1 MAVTITSV
9 EQSKEVFTLKKQ
21 PHSKILRNYGLP
33 LATAG
38 VLLFAS
44 PSISEASDVGSNL
57 LKKGVEGESVH
68 LVQELLHEKGLL
80 DKAEVTGTFSKETA
94 KAVSTYQEKHGLV
107 IDGIAGP
114 QTIGAIKV
122 LEAGD
127 EGDYVEELQGQLLD
141 LGFYEGNKDGLFG
154 PLTHAAVKGFQSA
167 QGIQVD
173 GIAGPETYANLYYTN
188 PNPATAAAEEAVA
201 ATPAEEAP
209 AEEPATEE
217 PVAEEPAAE
226 EPAAEEPVAEEP
238 VAEEPAAEEPAVEEA
253 PAEEAPVETAP
264 ETEEAQEPA
273 EETVEEPAA
282 TEEPAVE
289 EAEVQEEEAAPASS
303 DQATFEMEATAY
315 TAYCEGC
322 SGVTATGI
330 DLRENPNQKVVA
342 VDPSVIPLGSRVHV
356 EGYGEAI
363 AGDTGGAIQGHKV
376 DLYMASKDD
385 AINFGRQTVTVTV
398 LD

>member
-1 MAVTITSV
+1 M
-9 EQSKEVFTLKKQ
+9 KKQ
-21 PHSKILRNYGLP
+21 PHSKILRNFGLP

-44 PSISEASDVGSNL
+44 PAISEASDVGSNL

-80 DKAEVTGTFSKETA
+80 DKAEITGTFSKETA

-107 IDGIAGP
+107 VDGIAGP
-114 QTIGAIKV
+114 QTVGAIKV

-127 EGDYVEELQGQLLD
+127 EGDYVEDLQGQLLD

-188 PNPATAAAEEAVA
+188 PATPAVEKPVA

-209 AEEPATEE
+209 AEEP
-217 PVAEEPAAE
+217 
-226 EPAAEEPVAEEP
+226 VAEEP
-238 VAEEPAAEEPAVEEA
+238 VAEEPTVEA
-253 PAEEAPVETAP
+253 PTEEAPVETAL

-273 EETVEEPAA
+273 EQPAEEPSEETVEEPAA

-289 EAEVQEEEAAPASS
+289 EAEVQEEEAAPTSS

-330 DLRENPNQKVVA
+330 DLRENPDQKVVA

-363 AGDTGGAIQGHKV
+363 AGDTGGAIQGNKV

>member
-1 MAVTITSV
+1 M
-9 EQSKEVFTLKKQ
+9 KKQ
-21 PHSKILRNYGLP
+21 PHSKILRNFGLP

-44 PSISEASDVGSNL
+44 PAISEASDVSSNL
-57 LKKGVEGESVH
+57 LIKGVEGESVH

-80 DKAEVTGTFSKETA
+80 DKAEVTGTFTKETA

-107 IDGIAGP
+107 VDGIAGP
-114 QTIGAIKV
+114 QTVGAIKV
-122 LEAGD
+122 LEKGD
-127 EGDYVEELQGQLLD
+127 KGEYVEDLQGQLLD

-173 GIAGPETYANLYYTN
+173 GIAGPETFANLYYTN
-188 PNPATAAAEEAVA
+188 PATPAAEKAVA
-201 ATPAEEAP
+201 ATPVEEAP
-209 AEEPATEE
+209 AEEPAVEE
-217 PVAEEPAAE
+217 PV
-226 EPAAEEPVAEEP
+226 V
-238 VAEEPAAEEPAVEEA
+238 EEPAVEE
-253 PAEEAPVETAP
+253 PAVEEPAVEEPAVEEAPVETAP

-273 EETVEEPAA
+273 EQPAEEPAA

-289 EAEVQEEEAAPASS
+289 ETEAQEEEAAPTSS

-363 AGDTGGAIQGHKV
+363 AGDTGGAIQGNKV
-376 DLYMASKDD
+376 DLFMPSQDD